1 MGILALE
8 NRAQILGETRERLGD
23 LLADPG
29 ELLLAATFGVMA
41 AFSLGEVFDP
51 ANTDLDRSD
60 PKLYLAR
67 SLHYLAALELSPS
80 NVSWSDDLM
89 KAIAGR
95 LLGLG

>member
-8 NRAQILGETRERLGD
+8 NRAQLLGETRERLGD
-23 LLADPG
+23 LLADPD

-41 AFSLGEVFDP
+41 AFSLGGVFDP
-51 ANTDLDRSD
+51 ANTDLGCSNL
-60 PKLYLAR
+60 KIYLTELLR
-67 SLHYLAALELSPS
+67 YLAALRLSPS

-89 KAIAGR
+89 QAIAGR